1 MDGEENKNGIDMR
14 GSKNTKIRDWLKIS
28 WDLVYSGFNSS
39 VMNGFIKN
47 NLNVKTFLK
56 NATTQ

>member
-1 MDGEENKNGIDMR
+1 MEQTCVDLKTRHN
-14 GSKNTKIRDWLKIS
+14 NTPIRDWLKIS

>member
-1 MDGEENKNGIDMR
+1 MEQTCVDLKTRHN
-14 GSKNTKIRDWLKIS
+14 NTPIRDWLKIS

-47 NLNVKTFLK
+47 TLNVKTFLK
-56 NATTQ
+56 NFP